1 MALQESF
8 VKQGNFLFRYRSYLP
23 LTLVVAGIGVF
34 TTDLFHGQTFTDLQY
49 FSIEIASLIVSL
61 TGLFIR
67 IITVGH
73 TPPLT
78 SGRNTKEQLADEINT
93 TGIYSMVRHPLY
105 LGNFLMW
112 AGAAILVANLYFFII
127 FVLIYWIYY
136 ERIMCAEEQF
146 LRNKFGKTYMDW
158 AEQTPAFIPSCRNKK
173 KPVYPFNIKKVLIKE
188 KNGLLAVFILLFIFH
203 NIRYSCVKGKM
214 LIDNNW
220 VLWCTVIAIILY
232 VILKLLKKTFTL
244 TK

>member
-8 VKQGNFLFRYRSYLP
+8 VKQGNFFFRYRSYLP
-23 LTLVVAGIGVF
+23 LILIVAGIGVF
-34 TTDLFHGQTFTDLQY
+34 IADLFHGQTFTDSQY
-49 FSIEIASLIVSL
+49 FSIEIASLIVSM

-78 SGRNTKEQLADEINT
+78 SGRNTKKQLADEINI

-127 FVLIYWIYY
+127 FALVYWIYY
-136 ERIMCAEEQF
+136 ERIMYAEEQF
-146 LRNKFGKTYMDW
+146 LRNKFGKTYMEW
-158 AEQTPAFIPSCRNKK
+158 AEQTPAFIPSCRNRK
-173 KPVYPFNIKKVLIKE
+173 KPAYPFNIKRVFIKE
-188 KNGLLAVFILLFIFH
+188 KNGLAAFFILLFIFH
-203 NIRYSCVKGKM
+203 NIRYSYIEGKIQ
-214 LIDNNW
+214 IDNNW
-220 VLWCTVIAIILY
+220 ILWCMMITIILY